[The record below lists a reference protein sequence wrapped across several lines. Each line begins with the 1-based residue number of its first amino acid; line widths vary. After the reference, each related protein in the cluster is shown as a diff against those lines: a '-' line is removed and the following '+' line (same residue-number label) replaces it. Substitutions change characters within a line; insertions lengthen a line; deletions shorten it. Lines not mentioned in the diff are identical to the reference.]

1 MSSGFREEDCS
12 KVDIMTNEKAKLT
25 FVGDLLC
32 YNAHTRLCTNQDTG
46 EYDFKP
52 PIQKIIKYFQESDYV
67 VANLE
72 TPLGRRNEKF
82 EFAKSGFHS
91 PPEFLEAFID
101 AGVDLFLTG
110 NNHSYDQGEAGLL
123 NTLETLD
130 SYGVDHIGTYASAE
144 DAEKIHIKEINGI
157 RVAFLSYTFGI
168 NYNVHGM
175 MLPKEK
181 SYQIN
186 FLAPPEYHELE
197 DWWNLAPCLLN
208 ISWPKF
214 LLRPI
219 IHTDVRYPFR
229 ELTAKVTS
237 DIAKAKLQGAEFV
250 VVIPH
255 FGIECV
261 TRPLRFVRKWSEM
274 IFKAGADAI
283 IGGHPHTL
291 QTMEFF
297 DVEDAFG
304 ERKKRFIIYSLG
316 NFISHGVD
324 YCPQKLSAMSVILNL
339 MLERDS
345 NSGKVMVDS
354 VSCVPT
360 WICHDDKEKP
370 VSVVAIPD
378 ELESTDV
385 SPELRENLAGVQKRI
400 HGIITADDAEIPDVQ
415 WDFLPDGRLQH
426 ERRFIYPQDIH
437 YLFHGFPGQVFG
449 TMYASFCPEWL
460 KLKIRKWRSKN
471 VKSV

>member
-1 MSSGFREEDCS
+1 
-12 KVDIMTNEKAKLT
+12 MTNQKAKLT

-32 YNAHTRLCTNQDTG
+32 YNAHTRLCTNKETG
-46 EYDFKP
+46 EYDFRT
-52 PIQKIIKYFQESDYV
+52 PIRKITKYFHNSDYV

-72 TPLGRRNEKF
+72 TPLGRVDEKF

-110 NNHSYDQGEAGLL
+110 NNHSYDQSEHGLL
-123 NTLETLD
+123 NTLETLGL
-130 SYGVDHIGTYASAE
+130 YGVDHIGTYASPE

-157 RVAFLSYTFGI
+157 NVAFLSYTFGI

-175 MLPKEK
+175 MLPKDK

-197 DWWNLAPCLLN
+197 DWWNLSPGLLN
-208 ISWPKF
+208 FPWPKF

-229 ELTAKVTS
+229 ELTAKVTN
-237 DIAKAKLQGAEFV
+237 DIAKAKQQGAEFV

-261 TRPLRFVRKWSEM
+261 TRPLRFVRKWSGKV
-274 IFKAGADAI
+274 FKAGADVI

-291 QTMEFF
+291 QPMEFF
-297 DVEDAFG
+297 DVEDSFG
-304 ERKKRFIIYSLG
+304 EMKKRFIIYSLG

-345 NSGKVMVDS
+345 ASGKIVIES

-360 WICHDDKEKP
+360 WIYHDDKEKP
-370 VSVVAIPD
+370 VSVVSIPD
-378 ELESTDV
+378 ELENDNVPT
-385 SPELRENLAGVQKRI
+385 ELKEKLTEVQKRI
-400 HGIITADDAEIPDVQ
+400 HGIITADDAEIPDSL
-415 WDFLPDGRLQH
+415 WDFLPDGKLQH
-426 ERRFIYPQDIH
+426 VGRLIYPQDIH

-460 KLKIRKWRSKN
+460 KLKIRKWRNKN
-471 VKSV
+471 VKTI